1 MAVPDDSEE
10 KWILKK
16 HTIVKHQ
23 LLKEYLH
30 PWSVI
35 LGKYHNINI
44 FDCFAGRGRYTNSK
58 EGSPLII
65 IKTIVKIRQVLNV
78 SLKKIR
84 CIFIEKN
91 KNNYRNLVNEIKIE
105 RNTHLEKYNGW
116 LEIYTY
122 HGECEDIIY
131 KILDKIG
138 EPLDPS
144 FFFIDP
150 NGFSG
155 YPFEMIKKI
164 LSIPRTEVFLTLMTS
179 FLLRFGEYIEKVSN
193 KKTIE
198 RQFGTLNIS
207 KMLINYSNLSKDRA
221 YLEIYRKIL
230 HENNVR
236 FTFPFQINDDEKR
249 QIKYFLLHCANHIKG
264 AELMKEIM
272 FKTGTKGRFG
282 FFGPAEGQMTITQFY
297 DLDNLKKILLTNFK
311 NKKISF
317 LEIRKKL
324 HNNTLYI
331 KKQIR
336 EVLLSLEEEGKIKII
351 GKGPRGGLKDRSMI
365 IFNQQMDKKRICSL
379 MDFINSQ

>member
-44 FDCFAGRGRYTNSK
+44 FDCFAGRGRYTNKK

-65 IKTIVKIRQVLNV
+65 IKIIAKIHQVINIP
-78 SLKKIR
+78 LKRIR

-91 KNNYRNLVNEIKIE
+91 EKNYLNLVKEINIE
-105 RNTHLEKYNGW
+105 LNTHSDKYKGW
-116 LEIYTY
+116 LEIHYY
-122 HGECEDIIY
+122 HGECEEKIN
-131 KILDKIG
+131 KILDKFG
-138 EPLDPS
+138 KDLDPS

-155 YPFEMIKKI
+155 YPFEMIKRI
-164 LSIPRTEVFLTLMTS
+164 LSIPRTEVFLTFMTS
-179 FLLRFGEYIEKVSN
+179 FLLRFAEYIEKISY

-198 RQFGTLNIS
+198 KQFGTCNIS
-207 KMLINYSNLSKDRA
+207 EMLNNYLNLSKDRA
-221 YLEIYRKIL
+221 YLEIYRKLL
-230 HENNVR
+230 HKNNVKY
-236 FTFPFQINDDEKR
+236 TFPFQINDDEKR
-249 QIKYFLLHCANHIKG
+249 QIKYFLLHCTNHIKG

-272 FKTGTKGRFG
+272 FNTGTKGRFG
-282 FFGPAEGQMTITQFY
+282 FFGPTEGQMKITQFY
-297 DLDNLKKILLTNFK
+297 DLDNLKKILLTDFK
-311 NKKISF
+311 NKKISY

-324 HNNTLYI
+324 HNDTLYI

-351 GKGPRGGLKDRSMI
+351 GEGPRGGLKNRSMI
-365 IFNQQMDKKRICSL
+365 IFNQQMDKKRISNL